1 MIVHVVLF
9 RLKPQLSDATRE
21 GLAQALSRATRNIPT
36 IRRARIGVRLTMG
49 RPYEQLMPID
59 YSFAAILEFDDR
71 EGLQAYLD
79 HDVHDELAQRFYAS
93 IEQAL
98 TYDYEMWETDE
109 GIERI
114 RSAV

>member
-9 RLKPQLSDATRE
+9 RLKPQLAEAGRE

-36 IRRARIGVRLTMG
+36 IRRARIGARLMMG
-49 RPYEQLMPID
+49 RPYEQLMSID

-98 TYDYEMWETDE
+98 TYDFEMWETDE
-109 GIERI
+109 GTERI
-114 RSAV
+114 RDAV